1 MLKKAIFRCKFFV
14 KFSVCVTS
22 NDLKLTKIENVQLS
36 IYLSSPHN
44 HNIVNPTHSEDGK
57 NPVSTKTKTIQSV

>member
-22 NDLKLTKIENVQLS
+22 NCLIAEIENVQLS
-36 IYLSSPHN
+36 IYLSSPLHS
-44 HNIVNPTHSEDGK
+44 IVKSNSF
-57 NPVSTKTKTIQSV
+57 